1 MQEEE
6 KTTKMQL
13 QDTIDNGESVVQ
25 IAEIGKVVGSDIDGN
40 PVEQELD
47 EESLKNLADKLNA
60 SGREVLVDRDHASSK
75 PGLDRDTSAQGWASE
90 FEVREG
96 QGLFGKIRWSDI
108 GKKLVENRVF
118 RWLSPVF
125 KIGSDKKPVDMQAIA
140 LTNTPSQMLLKPV
153 LNQAADEQKIE
164 QKIEDNN
171 QEEISESKD
180 MNIEDIK
187 KIVFDVLK
195 EAGLAVDGKAVDDK
209 AVNGKAVDD
218 AVVEEVKREIAE
230 DKLDKLE
237 DEAEMKAA
245 EALVESMTEE
255 KAKEEVKN
263 AACGKVK
270 DEVKNEVCDEAKDE
284 VKEEVI
290 KAEVLNQKPTIGLA
304 ARGDA
309 DKWRSMNHT
318 EFMKYIESGAYKK
331 DL

>member
-1 MQEEE
+1 MQEE
-6 KTTKMQL
+6 KTPLRMQL

-25 IAEIGKVVGSDIDGN
+25 IAGIGKVIGSDIDGN

-47 EESLKNLADKLNA
+47 EESLRRLADKLNA

-96 QGLFGKIRWSDI
+96 QGLFGKVKWSDL

-125 KIGSDKKPVDMQAIA
+125 KLGSDKKPVDMNAIA
-140 LTNTPSQMLLKPV
+140 LTNTPSQMLIKPV
-153 LNQAADEQKIE
+153 LNQAADEESIE
-164 QKIEDNN
+164 NKEMVEGKEMD
-171 QEEISESKD
+171 
-180 MNIEDIK
+180 IEDIK

-195 EAGLAVDGKAVDDK
+195 EAGLVVDGK
-209 AVNGKAVDD
+209 
-218 AVVEEVKREIAE
+218 AVVEEVKREMAE
-230 DKLDKLE
+230 EKLDKLE

-245 EALVESMTEE
+245 EALVESA
-255 KAKEEVKN
+255 AKEEVKN
-263 AACGKVK
+263 EACGKVK
-270 DEVKNEVCDEAKDE
+270 DEVKNEVCDEVK
-284 VKEEVI
+284 KEEVI

-304 ARGDA
+304 AKADA
-309 DKWRSMNHT
+309 EKWRNMNSS
-318 EFMKYIESGAYKK
+318 EFIKYIDSGAYKK

>member
-1 MQEEE
+1 MQEE
-6 KTTKMQL
+6 KTNSMQL

-25 IAEIGKVVGSDIDGN
+25 IAGIGKVIGSDVDGN

-47 EESLKNLADKLNA
+47 EESLRKLADKLNA
-60 SGREVLVDRDHASSK
+60 SGREILVDRDHASSK

-96 QGLFGKIRWSDI
+96 QGLFGKVKWSDL

-125 KIGSDKKPVDMQAIA
+125 KLGSDKKPVDMNAIA
-140 LTNTPSQMLLKPV
+140 LTNTPSQMLIKPV
-153 LNQAADEQKIE
+153 LNQAAGAETAEEAEK
-164 QKIEDNN
+164 
-171 QEEISESKD
+171 QEELKQEETKD
-180 MNIEDIK
+180 MDIEDIK

-195 EAGLAVDGKAVDDK
+195 EAGLATDGKA
-209 AVNGKAVDD
+209 

-230 DKLDKLE
+230 EKLDKLE

-245 EALVESMTEE
+245 EALVESAT
-255 KAKEEVKN
+255 AKEDEVKN
-263 AACGKVK
+263 EACGKVK
-270 DEVKNEVCDEAKDE
+270 DEVKNEVCDEVK
-284 VKEEVI
+284 KEEVI

-309 DKWRSMNHT
+309 DKWRNMNHK
-318 EFMKYIESGAYKK
+318 EFMKYIESGAYKQ

>member
-1 MQEEE
+1 MQEDI
-6 KTTKMQL
+6 TSNMQL

-25 IAEIGKVVGSDIDGN
+25 IAGIGKVIGSDIDGN

-47 EESLKNLADKLNA
+47 EESLKKLADKLNA
-60 SGREVLVDRDHASSK
+60 SGREILVDRDHASSK

-96 QGLFGKIRWSDI
+96 QGLFGKVKWSDL

-125 KIGSDKKPVDMQAIA
+125 KLGSDKKPIDMNAIA
-140 LTNTPSQMLLKPV
+140 LTNTPSQMLIKPV
-153 LNQAADEQKIE
+153 LNQAADEESIE
-164 QKIEDNN
+164 NK
-171 QEEISESKD
+171 EITEGKD
-180 MNIEDIK
+180 MDIEDIK

-195 EAGLAVDGKAVDDK
+195 EAGLVVDDK
-209 AVNGKAVDD
+209 AV
-218 AVVEEVKREIAE
+218 VEEIKREVAE
-230 DKLDKLE
+230 EKLDKLE

-245 EALVESMTEE
+245 EAIVESA
-255 KAKEEVKN
+255 AKEEVKN

-270 DEVKNEVCDEAKDE
+270 DEVKNEVCDEVK
-284 VKEEVI
+284 KEEVI

-304 ARGDA
+304 AKGDS
-309 DKWRSMNHT
+309 DKWRNMSQS
-318 EFMKYIESGAYKK
+318 EFIKYIDSGAYKK

>member
-1 MQEEE
+1 MQEEN
-6 KTTKMQL
+6 TKMQL

-60 SGREVLVDRDHASSK
+60 SGREILVDRDHASSK
-75 PGLDRDTSAQGWASE
+75 PGLDRDTSAQGGASE

-96 QGLFGKIRWSDI
+96 QGLFGKVRWSDI

-153 LNQAADEQKIE
+153 LNQAADEESIE
-164 QKIEDNN
+164 NK
-171 QEEISESKD
+171 EISEGKEMD
-180 MNIEDIK
+180 IEDIK

-195 EAGLAVDGKAVDDK
+195 EAGLAVDAVD
-209 AVNGKAVDD
+209 GKD
-218 AVVEEVKREIAE
+218 AVVEAVKREVAE
-230 DKLDKLE
+230 DKLDRLE
-237 DEAEMKAA
+237 DAAEMKAA
-245 EALVESMTEE
+245 EALVESA
-255 KAKEEVKN
+255 AKEEVKNEVKN
-263 AACGKVK
+263 AACGEAK

-284 VKEEVI
+284 AKEEVI
-290 KAEVLNQKPTIGLA
+290 KAEVLN
-304 ARGDA
+304 
-309 DKWRSMNHT
+309 
-318 EFMKYIESGAYKK
+318 
-331 DL
+331 

>member
-6 KTTKMQL
+6 EKTNSMQL

-25 IAEIGKVVGSDIDGN
+25 IAEIGRVIGSDVEGN

-47 EESLKNLADKLNA
+47 EESLKKLADKLNA

-96 QGLFGKIRWSDI
+96 QGLFGKVKWSDL

-125 KIGSDKKPVDMQAIA
+125 KLGSDKKPVDMQAIA
-140 LTNTPSQMLLKPV
+140 LTNTPSQILLKPV
-153 LNQAADEQKIE
+153 LNQAAGAETVEEAEK
-164 QKIEDNN
+164 
-171 QEEISESKD
+171 QEESKPEKTKD
-180 MNIEDIK
+180 MDIEEIK

-195 EAGLAVDGKAVDDK
+195 EAGLATDGKA
-209 AVNGKAVDD
+209 
-218 AVVEEVKREIAE
+218 AVVEEIKREVAE
-230 DKLDKLE
+230 EKLDKLE

-245 EALVESMTEE
+245 EALVEATAKEE
-255 KAKEEVKN
+255 KAKEEEVKN
-263 AACGKVK
+263 EACGKVK
-270 DEVKNEVCDEAKDE
+270 DEVKNEVCDEVKKDE

-309 DKWRSMNHT
+309 DKWRNMNHK
-318 EFMKYIESGAYKK
+318 EFMKYIESGAYKQ

>member
-1 MQEEE
+1 MQEDI
-6 KTTKMQL
+6 TSNMQL

-25 IAEIGKVVGSDIDGN
+25 IAEIGRVMGSDVDGN

-47 EESLKNLADKLNA
+47 EESLRKLADKLNA
-60 SGREVLVDRDHASSK
+60 SGREGLV
-75 PGLDRDTSAQGWASE
+75 DRDTSAQGWASE

-96 QGLFGKIRWSDI
+96 QGLFGKVRWSDI

-125 KIGSDKKPVDMQAIA
+125 KLGSDKKPVDMNAIA

-153 LNQAADEQKIE
+153 LNQAPDAEAPDAEAPDAEETLEKKNEQEATTEGKE
-164 QKIEDNN
+164 MD
-171 QEEISESKD
+171 
-180 MNIEDIK
+180 IEDIK

-195 EAGLAVDGKAVDDK
+195 EAGLAVDGK
-209 AVNGKAVDD
+209 D
-218 AVVEEVKREIAE
+218 AVVEAVKREVAE
-230 DKLDKLE
+230 EKLDKLE

-245 EALVESMTEE
+245 EAIV
-255 KAKEEVKN
+255 KAAAKDEVKN
-263 AACGKVK
+263 ADCGEVK
-270 DEVKNEVCDEAKDE
+270 DEVKNEVCDGVKKDE

-304 ARGDA
+304 AKGDA
-309 DKWRSMNHT
+309 DKWRSMDHK
-318 EFMKYIESGAYKK
+318 EFMKYIESGAYKQ

>member
-1 MQEEE
+1 MQEDI
-6 KTTKMQL
+6 TSNMQL

-25 IAEIGKVVGSDIDGN
+25 IAGIGRVIGSDVDGN

-47 EESLKNLADKLNA
+47 EESLRKLADKLNA
-60 SGREVLVDRDHASSK
+60 SGREILVDRDHASSK

-96 QGLFGKIRWSDI
+96 QGLFGKVKWSDL

-125 KIGSDKKPVDMQAIA
+125 KLGSDKKPVDMNAIA
-140 LTNTPSQMLLKPV
+140 LTNTPSQMLIKPV
-153 LNQAADEQKIE
+153 LNQAADEESIE
-164 QKIEDNN
+164 NKEMVEGKEMDIE
-171 QEEISESKD
+171 E
-180 MNIEDIK
+180 IK

-195 EAGLAVDGKAVDDK
+195 EAGLAVDGK
-209 AVNGKAVDD
+209 D
-218 AVVEEVKREIAE
+218 AVVEAVKREVAE
-230 DKLDKLE
+230 EKLDKLE

-245 EALVESMTEE
+245 EALVESA
-255 KAKEEVKN
+255 AKEEVKN
-263 AACGKVK
+263 EACGEVK
-270 DEVKNEVCDEAKDE
+270 DEVKNEVCDEVK
-284 VKEEVI
+284 KEEVI

-309 DKWRSMNHT
+309 DKWRNMSQS
-318 EFMKYIESGAYKK
+318 EFIKYIESGAYKK

>member
-1 MQEEE
+1 MQEDI
-6 KTTKMQL
+6 TSNMQL

-25 IAEIGKVVGSDIDGN
+25 IAGIGKVIGSDIDGN

-47 EESLKNLADKLNA
+47 EESLKKLADKLNA
-60 SGREVLVDRDHASSK
+60 SGREILVDRDHASSK

-96 QGLFGKIRWSDI
+96 QGLFGKVKWSDL

-125 KIGSDKKPVDMQAIA
+125 KLGSDKKPIDMNAIA
-140 LTNTPSQMLLKPV
+140 LTNTPSQMLIKPV
-153 LNQAADEQKIE
+153 LNQAADEESIE
-164 QKIEDNN
+164 NK
-171 QEEISESKD
+171 EITEGKD
-180 MNIEDIK
+180 MDIEDIK

-195 EAGLAVDGKAVDDK
+195 EAGLVVDDK
-209 AVNGKAVDD
+209 
-218 AVVEEVKREIAE
+218 AVVEEVKKEMAE
-230 DKLDKLE
+230 EKLDKLE

-245 EALVESMTEE
+245 EAIVESA
-255 KAKEEVKN
+255 AKEEVKN

-270 DEVKNEVCDEAKDE
+270 DEVKNEVCDEVK
-284 VKEEVI
+284 KEEVI

-304 ARGDA
+304 AKGDA
-309 DKWRSMNHT
+309 DKWRNMSQS
-318 EFMKYIESGAYKK
+318 EFIKYIDSGAYKK

>member
-1 MQEEE
+1 MQEDI
-6 KTTKMQL
+6 TSNMQL

-25 IAEIGKVVGSDIDGN
+25 IAGIGRVIGSDVEGN

-47 EESLKNLADKLNA
+47 EESLKKLADKLNA
-60 SGREVLVDRDHASSK
+60 SGREILVDRDHASSK

-96 QGLFGKIRWSDI
+96 QGLFGKVKWSDL

-125 KIGSDKKPVDMQAIA
+125 KLGSDKKPVDMNAIA
-140 LTNTPSQMLLKPV
+140 LTNTPSQMLIKPV
-153 LNQAADEQKIE
+153 LNQAADEESIE
-164 QKIEDNN
+164 NKEMVEGKEMD
-171 QEEISESKD
+171 
-180 MNIEDIK
+180 IEDIK

-195 EAGLAVDGKAVDDK
+195 EAGLVVDGK
-209 AVNGKAVDD
+209 
-218 AVVEEVKREIAE
+218 AVVEEVKREMAE
-230 DKLDKLE
+230 EKLDKLE

-245 EALVESMTEE
+245 EAIVESA
-255 KAKEEVKN
+255 AKEEVKN
-263 AACGKVK
+263 EACGKVK
-270 DEVKNEVCDEAKDE
+270 DEVKNEVCDEVK
-284 VKEEVI
+284 KEEVI
-290 KAEVLNQKPTIGLA
+290 KAEVLNQTPTIGLA

-309 DKWRSMNHT
+309 DKWRNMNHT

>member
-1 MQEEE
+1 MQEDI
-6 KTTKMQL
+6 TSNTQL

-25 IAEIGKVVGSDIDGN
+25 IAGIGRVIGSDVDGN

-47 EESLKNLADKLNA
+47 EESLRKLADKLNA

-96 QGLFGKIRWSDI
+96 QGLFGKVKWSDI

-125 KIGSDKKPVDMQAIA
+125 KIGSDKKPVDMNAIA
-140 LTNTPSQMLLKPV
+140 LTNTPSQMLIKPV
-153 LNQAADEQKIE
+153 LNQAADEESIE
-164 QKIEDNN
+164 NKEMVEGKEMDIE
-171 QEEISESKD
+171 E
-180 MNIEDIK
+180 IK

-195 EAGLAVDGKAVDDK
+195 EAGLAVDGK
-209 AVNGKAVDD
+209 D
-218 AVVEEVKREIAE
+218 AVVEAVKREVAE
-230 DKLDKLE
+230 EKLDKLE

-245 EALVESMTEE
+245 EALVESA
-255 KAKEEVKN
+255 AKEEVKN
-263 AACGKVK
+263 EACGKVK
-270 DEVKNEVCDEAKDE
+270 DEVKNEVCDEVK
-284 VKEEVI
+284 KEEVI

-304 ARGDA
+304 AKGDA
-309 DKWRSMNHT
+309 DKWRNMSQS
-318 EFMKYIESGAYKK
+318 EFIKYIDSGAYKK

>member
-1 MQEEE
+1 MQEE
-6 KTTKMQL
+6 KTNSMQL

-25 IAEIGKVVGSDIDGN
+25 IAEIGRVIGSDVEGN

-47 EESLKNLADKLNA
+47 EESLKKLADKLNA
-60 SGREVLVDRDHASSK
+60 SGREILVDRDHASSK

-96 QGLFGKIRWSDI
+96 QGLFGKVKWSDI

-125 KIGSDKKPVDMQAIA
+125 KLGSDKKPVDMQAIA
-140 LTNTPSQMLLKPV
+140 LTNTPSQILLKPV
-153 LNQAADEQKIE
+153 LNQAAGAETAEEVEK
-164 QKIEDNN
+164 
-171 QEEISESKD
+171 QEELKQEEEEEEETKD
-180 MNIEDIK
+180 MDIEEIK

-195 EAGLAVDGKAVDDK
+195 EAGLAKDGKA
-209 AVNGKAVDD
+209 

-230 DKLDKLE
+230 EKLDKLE

-245 EALVESMTEE
+245 EALVESA
-255 KAKEEVKN
+255 AKEEVKN
-263 AACGKVK
+263 EACAKVK
-270 DEVKNEVCDEAKDE
+270 DEVKNEVCDEVK
-284 VKEEVI
+284 KEEVI

-309 DKWRSMNHT
+309 DKWRNMSQS
-318 EFMKYIESGAYKK
+318 EFIKYIDSGAYKK

>member
-1 MQEEE
+1 MQEE
-6 KTTKMQL
+6 KTPLRMQL

-25 IAEIGKVVGSDIDGN
+25 IAEIGRVMGSDIDGN

-47 EESLKNLADKLNA
+47 EESLKKLADKLNA
-60 SGREVLVDRDHASSK
+60 SGREILVDRDHASSK

-96 QGLFGKIRWSDI
+96 QGLFGKVRWSDI

-125 KIGSDKKPVDMQAIA
+125 KLGSDKKPVDMNAIA
-140 LTNTPSQMLLKPV
+140 LTNTPSQMLIKPV
-153 LNQAADEQKIE
+153 LNQAADAEAPDAEETLEKNEQE
-164 QKIEDNN
+164 ATTEG
-171 QEEISESKD
+171 KD
-180 MNIEDIK
+180 MDIEDIK

-195 EAGLAVDGKAVDDK
+195 EAGLAIDGK
-209 AVNGKAVDD
+209 
-218 AVVEEVKREIAE
+218 AVVEEVKKEVAE
-230 DKLDKLE
+230 EKLDKLE
-237 DEAEMKAA
+237 DEAERKAA
-245 EALVESMTEE
+245 EAIVESMTAKDE

-263 AACGKVK
+263 AACDKVK
-270 DEVKNEVCDEAKDE
+270 DEVKNEVCDGVKDE

-304 ARGDA
+304 AKGDA
-309 DKWRSMNHT
+309 DKWRSMDHK
-318 EFMKYIESGAYKK
+318 EFMKYIDSGAYKQ